1 MYHLGRSLTCR
12 KIHLED
18 LENGGKKKSKKM
30 FRILF
35 AQFGRQN
42 HETKVRIQVQKYP
55 LQIGRLLFLC
65 EKCCVHPVYGAGI
78 QTHDLR
84 NTSLLPITT
93 TPGNVMPELTSA
105 TCTDGVVKISKPVAN
120 VISKLCYAVIG

>member
-1 MYHLGRSLTCR
+1 MGGRKKVKKCFGFCSLNLVA
-12 KIHLED
+12 KIM
-18 LENGGKKKSKKM
+18 KQKSEFKFKN
-30 FRILF
+30 ILCKLVDYSF
-35 AQFGRQN
+35 YV
-42 HETKVRIQVQKYP
+42 K
-55 LQIGRLLFLC
+55 
-65 EKCCVHPVYGAGI
+65 KCCVHPVYGAGI

>member
-65 EKCCVHPVYGAGI
+65 EKMLCPSSIWRRDSNPRPSEHESP
-78 QTHDLR
+78 
-84 NTSLLPITT
+84 PITT